1 MTPEQIEQHK
11 QTIANFDDR
20 IEALQERVST
30 LEEAKQAF
38 MVSIANMELNSADAS
53 CRTRCGSRPRELVI
67 TQTWECETSPI
78 GYCVYDDEDDPV
90 HDDCLFCHDPEERK

>member
-1 MTPEQIEQHK
+1 MTKEQTEQHK

-20 IEALQERVST
+20 IEALEDRIHT

-38 MVSIANMELNSADAS
+38 MVSIANMELNSADAAH
-53 CRTRCGSRPRELVI
+53 RTCCGSKPRDLVI
-67 TQTWECETSPI
+67 TQTWDCETSPI
-78 GYCVYDDEDDPV
+78 GYCVYEDTKDPM